1 MTSIRIDSL
10 IPGTEYWV
18 DIHWNLL
25 NTVRTDNPEH
35 FVGKFIRLEYII
47 GKTRTN
53 PETGLVTMI
62 EPGRTNIV
70 FQYGCNGHERH
81 VSSMNKFYQ
90 RYRPPIIDIR
100 NKNNLR
106 NLINQFPPEI
116 LRIIESFYGGSKY
129 IKHIRTKNHNENK

>member
-18 DIHWNLL
+18 DIHWNLS
-25 NTVRTDNPEH
+25 NTVRTDNPDN
-35 FVGKFIRLEYII
+35 FVGKFVRLEYIA
-47 GKTRTN
+47 GKTHTN
-53 PETGLVTMI
+53 SESGLVTMI
-62 EPGRTNIV
+62 KPGRTNVV
-70 FQYGCNGHERH
+70 FQYGCNGYERY

-106 NLINQFPPEI
+106 NLINEFPPEI
-116 LRIIESFYGGSKY
+116 RRIIESFYGGSKY
-129 IKHIRTKNHNENK
+129 IKHIRPNKESQ

>member
-1 MTSIRIDSL
+1 MTSIRIGSL

-25 NTVRTDNPEH
+25 NTIRTDNPDH

-53 PETGLVTMI
+53 PETGLVTLL
-62 EPGRTNIV
+62 EPCRTNIV
-70 FQYGCNGHERH
+70 FQYGCNGHERS

-106 NLINQFPPEI
+106 SLMYEFPGEI
-116 LRIIESFYGGSKY
+116 RRIIESFYGGSKY
-129 IKHIRTKNHNENK
+129 IRHIRPNKNK